1 MVLTTCIFA
10 QMKVYFSL
18 LYAEWHRNAPKCY
31 WMLIKMQNRY
41 WISDLCADVR
51 FLALLNVSLRYW
63 SSFHEND
70 CVFSHNEQQKV
81 YKRNIEISSWFTR
94 LRAHTLVWVLLQD
107 IFDLICFAS
116 CTEQVNLVNKLYSL
130 AYKVQQTFYH
140 KGCFKPDHVILLTL
154 STYAVSFL

>member
-18 LYAEWHRNAPKCY
+18 LYAEWHIGMPQNVIECWLKCKIAIEY
-31 WMLIKMQNRY
+31 LIFAQ
-41 WISDLCADVR
+41 
-51 FLALLNVSLRYW
+51 NVSLRYW
-63 SSFHEND
+63 SPFHEND

-81 YKRNIEISSWFTR
+81 YKHNIEISSWFTR

-154 STYAVSFL
+154 STYAVSLL